1 MDANQK
7 EFGGIMAKGG
17 VSRKQ
22 LLNEPDKFMTFTGK
36 LIAYAKSHLKP
47 ILICS
52 AVVFLSLIIVATVGQ
67 VSRRNEKK
75 ASARVEKAVA
85 KYVSILQDK
94 DANAAYE
101 EVKSEFNDIFD
112 AYGSKNAVKIARIV
126 YGDMSYSAGDAD
138 TAISM
143 YQRALD
149 DFNPTQGLKNIILSG
164 LGHAYLL
171 KKDYSQSIQYFE
183 KISAGHE
190 KTLKSDAMLNLAW
203 LYETTG
209 DKARSLAEYK
219 QILADFP
226 DTMYGDMIREKI
238 SG

>member
-1 MDANQK
+1 
-7 EFGGIMAKGG
+7 MAKGG

-36 LIAYAKSHLKP
+36 LIAYGKSHLKT

-52 AVVFLSLIIVATVGQ
+52 AVVFLSLVIVVTMGQ

-75 ASARVEKAVA
+75 ASERVEKAVA
-85 KYVSILQDK
+85 KYASVLQDK

-101 EVKSEFNDIFD
+101 QVKGDFNDIFD
-112 AYGSKNAVKIARIV
+112 AFGSKNAVKIARIV

-138 TAISM
+138 TAIAM
-143 YQRALD
+143 YRQALD
-149 DFNPTQGLKNIILSG
+149 DFNQTQGLKNIILSG

-171 KKDYSQSIQYFE
+171 KEEYPQSIQYFE
-183 KISAGHE
+183 MISKTQE
-190 KTLKSDAMLNLAW
+190 KTLKSDALFNLAW

-209 DKARSLAEYK
+209 DKERSVAHYK
-219 QILADFP
+219 QILDDFP
-226 DTMYGDMIREKI
+226 DTLYGDLIKEKI